1 MLSFFQDGGREFH
14 GFDGLFRGGPKTTL
28 FFFLSRITDRTG
40 SHAYT
45 PLYPPTEAVCIA
57 FVSCALLLYPHCPV
71 HVSGLL
77 FLETL

>member
-1 MLSFFQDGGREFH
+1 MGLMAFSGGST
-14 GFDGLFRGGPKTTL
+14 TTL
-28 FFFLSRITDRTG
+28 FSFLFRMTDRTG

-45 PLYPPTEAVCIA
+45 PLCPSTEAVCIA